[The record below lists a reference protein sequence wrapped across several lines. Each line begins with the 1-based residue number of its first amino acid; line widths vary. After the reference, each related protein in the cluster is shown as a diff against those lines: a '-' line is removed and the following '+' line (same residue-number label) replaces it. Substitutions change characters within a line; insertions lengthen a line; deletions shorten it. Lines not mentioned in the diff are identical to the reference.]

1 MKLKIIFVDG
11 YNVLN
16 SWPDF
21 KSEIQESFES
31 ARKKLTDVMHNY
43 GTYTNSRVIL
53 VFDGYKVNR
62 NMQNKEEINKN
73 LTIVYTKDGETADSY
88 IERNV
93 HLMGRRAEVYVVT
106 SDGLEQQ
113 TIFQRGAARISS
125 LEFYNE
131 IIKMNE
137 IVRFNTEQSK
147 SSDKN
152 HLQDNVDLEVLK
164 KLEEIRRGHF

>member
-16 SWPDF
+16 SWPGF
-21 KSEIQESFES
+21 KSEIQESFEN

-53 VFDGYKVNR
+53 VFDGYKVNG

-93 HLMGRRAEVYVVT
+93 HLMGRRAEIYVVT

-137 IVRFNTEQSK
+137 IVRFSTEQSK